1 MHYLPRLME
10 SLVRLSLLLF
20 FFNLRSKLI
29 QPRHRAR
36 KKLISFVRKLEGL
49 QATLKT
55 VKAWKFLI
63 LESKSEKEFAIEYF
77 PT

>member
-1 MHYLPRLME
+1 M
-10 SLVRLSLLLF
+10 LSLF
-20 FFNLRSKLI
+20 IIFFNLRSKFSR
-29 QPRHRAR
+29 PRHRAR

-63 LESKSEKEFAIEYF
+63 FESKSEKEFAIEYF
-77 PT
+77 PTEEKWKTIYLVRC